1 MYIEN
6 MFEDCLLLKKLN
18 LTRFKTN
25 NVTDMMFMFSY
36 CSNFKKLDLSNFNT
50 IVTKQCICN
59 TITIQKTW
67 RL

>member
-1 MYIEN
+1 MSC
-6 MFEDCLLLKKLN
+6 MFSECLLLKKLN

-25 NVTDMMFMFSY
+25 NVTDMMYMIFY
-36 CSNFKKLDLSNFNT
+36 CSNLKKLDLSNFNT
-50 IVTKQCICN
+50 IATKQCICN